1 MNIRLLGTKILNCWR
16 NGGVSACYRAARRC
30 LFGNAPDA
38 FDLRFGT
45 DTSGIVPLWRL
56 KTTSPNASLGHRY
69 EATDCDELE
78 RAISLLNEDLAR
90 FTFVDLGCGK
100 GRTLVVASRL
110 GFGKIVGVEFAP
122 GLAEIARRNLAALG
136 LADPI
141 IVQKDVADYDFPD
154 SALVVY
160 LFNPFSS
167 EILRKVIGKLRS
179 LATQEVYIVYN
190 SPECADILDSSGF
203 MRRLGPSIQTRW
215 TIQIWH
221 RVSC

>member
-1 MNIRLLGTKILNCWR
+1 MNIRLLGSKILDRWR
-16 NGGVSACYRAARRC
+16 DGGIRACYCAARKC
-30 LFGNAPDA
+30 LFGEGPDA

-45 DTSGIVPLWRL
+45 DTSGVVPLWRL
-56 KTTSPNASLGHRY
+56 KTISANAAHGHRY
-69 EATDCDELE
+69 EATDGDELE
-78 RAISLLNEDLAR
+78 RAISLLHEDLGR

-122 GLAEIARRNLAALG
+122 RLAEIARRNLATLG
-136 LADPI
+136 LRDPI
-141 IVQKDVADYDFPD
+141 IVQKDVADFDFPD

-167 EILRKVIGKLRS
+167 EVLGKVIGRLRN
-179 LATQEVYIVYN
+179 LATQEMYIVYN

-203 MRRLGPSIQTRW
+203 MQRFGPSIPTRW
-215 TIQIWH
+215 TIQIWQ
-221 RVSC
+221 RVAC